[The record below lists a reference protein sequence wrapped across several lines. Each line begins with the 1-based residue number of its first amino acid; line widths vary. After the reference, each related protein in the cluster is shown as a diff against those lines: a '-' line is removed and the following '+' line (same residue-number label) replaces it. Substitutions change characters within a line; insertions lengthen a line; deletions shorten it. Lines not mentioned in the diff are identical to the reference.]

1 MQNEAVERSPL
12 GKVYSTE
19 HVAGT
24 AVFLASDA
32 SAGITGD
39 VIFVDGGYHAMGI

>member
-1 MQNEAVERSPL
+1 MQNEAVDRSPL
-12 GKVYSTE
+12 GKVYGPE

-32 SAGITGD
+32 ASGVSGHIQPITGP
-39 VIFVDGGYHAMGI
+39 AA